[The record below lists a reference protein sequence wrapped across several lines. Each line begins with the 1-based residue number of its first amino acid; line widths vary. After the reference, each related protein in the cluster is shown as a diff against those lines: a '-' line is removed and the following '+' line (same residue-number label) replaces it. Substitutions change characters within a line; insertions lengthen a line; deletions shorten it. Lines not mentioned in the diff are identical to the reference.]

1 MPWQWYT
8 TVWQQNT
15 MRWQWSTMGSNCDT
29 MQWPGNAIVFTK
41 HCQWVPTHFHGITR
55 LHWLLLCQ
63 VYENKVTFS
72 PHSFHINSPLQ
83 LILRSFFQNCGQ
95 CWSPGCD
102 KDACDSYHKATKL
115 TEKEMIEFLLD
126 NYLERNYN
134 KLLKICSP
142 KLPLT
147 FLYHKINTEHFL
159 YLLINSLRKN
169 CESFF
174 APGCLVSICYNSKW

>member
-1 MPWQWYT
+1 MKHNGFKLWH
-8 TVWQQNT
+8 
-15 MRWQWSTMGSNCDT
+15 
-29 MQWPGNAIVFTK
+29 NAMTRKCNIIVFTK
-41 HCQWVPTHFHGITR
+41 HCQRVPTHFHGITR
-55 LHWLLLCQ
+55 LHWLLLHVCQ

-72 PHSFHINSPLQ
+72 PHSFHINSLLQ
-83 LILRSFFQNCGQ
+83 LILHSFFQNCGQ

-102 KDACDSYHKATKL
+102 KDACDSYHKVTKL

-159 YLLINSLRKN
+159 YLLINSLQKN

-174 APGCLVSICYNSKW
+174 APGCLVSIC